1 MSPRIRIGN
10 LRFGKPAGLY
20 LVCLT
25 LFTQVVS
32 SELELPEIDEIKWV
46 LDQQQPPTGIIFEI
60 REYDEDAL
68 EWVGPRLERY
78 VEMLRAR
85 FPRLPIAVLSHGD
98 EMLALQEANRNRFK
112 RSHNIARRLAVEF
125 DVSFHVCGSF
135 AEYNGLTVEDF
146 PEFIDVVP
154 YGPAQIADYREF
166 GYELISLELT
176 W

>member
-1 MSPRIRIGN
+1 MICRVRAPN
-10 LRFGKPAGLY
+10 LRFGKSAGLC
-20 LVCLT
+20 LVCMT
-25 LFTQVVS
+25 LFAHAALS
-32 SELELPEIDEIKWV
+32 ALELPEIDEIDWF
-46 LDQQQPPTGIIFEI
+46 LAQQQPPKGIIFEI

-135 AEYNGLTVEDF
+135 AEYNGLSAEDF
-146 PEFIDVVP
+146 PEYVDVVP
-154 YGPAQIADYREF
+154 HGPSQIVDYREF